1 MSHNVNIACRLES
14 QAAEQAHRR
23 AVVEPCASKAQNSSR
38 TYRQLT
44 FLQLEE
50 LASSYADAFSRSG
63 IDKGMRVLIG
73 LQPGV
78 DLCAVSFGLFKLGA
92 IPVFID
98 PGMGK
103 THLLNCVTKAQAT
116 ALVGFPKVF
125 VAALLNAQAFKS
137 VKIKISV
144 GVCWLPGV
152 NNLHKLKKRRGFFP
166 AVELNDDDIAALLF
180 TSGSTGPAKGVVY
193 TQKIFNFQIDVIKDQ
208 YGVTKDDVDMSVF
221 PLFALFAISM
231 GMTTVIPDMD
241 TSCPAAAKP
250 KRVLR
255 VMEDQGVTF
264 SFGSPA
270 FWKVMAD
277 YCEKKNKKLISV
289 RALVMAGCSVEPAL
303 HRRFLNGILP
313 EGADIFVPYGATES
327 LPLCSMKGTDVIGFS
342 ASRSENGAGTCVG
355 KVMSDDV
362 TVKVIRITDEAI
374 ANWDESLELQ
384 TGEIGEIVNCGPIT
398 TREYYDA
405 PEANEKS
412 KIIDGEKVWHR
423 MGDLGYFDEEGYLWF
438 CGRKNERVQ
447 TVDKMLCTDPLE
459 NIFNTHEEVMRSAL
473 VGVGAD
479 VNAEKVVLVVE
490 PQDTGLLNDEPARNA
505 LIQDLLKL
513 ADSRDDCCL
522 ITDVLVRSNFPV
534 DVRHNAKIKRDIL
547 RDWAQAELA

>member
-1 MSHNVNIACRLES
+1 MSHNVNIACRLET

-23 AVVEPCASKAQNSSR
+23 AVVEPFASKAKNSS
-38 TYRQLT
+38 TAYRQLT

-73 LQPGV
+73 LKPGI
-78 DLCAVSFGLFKLGA
+78 DLCAVSFALFKLGA

-103 THLLNCVTKAQAT
+103 RHLLNCVNKAQAA
-116 ALVGFPKVF
+116 ALVGFSSVF
-125 VAALLNAQAFKS
+125 LAALLNAEAFNS

-144 GVCWLPGV
+144 GTCWLPGV
-152 NNLHKLKKRRGFFP
+152 KDLYKIKKRCDFFP
-166 AVELNDDDIAALLF
+166 AVELSNDDVAALLF

-193 TQKIFNFQIDVIKDQ
+193 TQKIFNFQIDVIKEQ
-208 YGVTKDDVDMSVF
+208 YGVTQDDVDMSVF

-241 TSCPAAAKP
+241 TSRPAAAKP

-270 FWKVMAD
+270 FWKVIAD
-277 YCEKKNKKLISV
+277 YCEKKNKKLNSV

-303 HRRFLNGILP
+303 HRRFLSGILP
-313 EGADIFVPYGATES
+313 ESADVFVPYGATES

-355 KVMSDDV
+355 RVMSDEV
-362 TVKVIRITDEAI
+362 TVKVIRITDDVI
-374 ANWDESLELQ
+374 AKWDEDLELLP
-384 TGEIGEIVNCGPIT
+384 GEIGEIVNCGPIT

-412 KIIDGEKVWHR
+412 KINDGENIWHR

-447 TVDKMLCTDPLE
+447 TTDKMLCTDPLE
-459 NIFNTHEEVMRSAL
+459 NIFNTHKEVMRSAL
-473 VGVGAD
+473 VGVGEELNAD
-479 VNAEKVVLVVE
+479 KVVLVVE
-490 PQDTGLLNDEPARNA
+490 PQDANLLKNKSARNA

-522 ITDVLVRSNFPV
+522 ITDVLVRADFPV
-534 DVRHNAKIKRDIL
+534 DIRHNAKIKRDIL
-547 RDWAQAELA
+547 REWAQGELA